1 MGRKRRSGFVVVG
14 AVLLALGTA
23 SLIWGTETAQGLL
36 PEAGRAEPAAEL
48 RENTAAGTG
57 APEKGAAAA
66 RGNETERG
74 DGETDGLPLA
84 GASVATLSRLGSRG
98 DEVRA
103 IQQKLYNWGYLE
115 DKPDGIFGERTR
127 AALIWFQ
134 RQNGLV
140 ADGIAGPATL
150 AALGIQSVSTGGSAS
165 ATDNERALLARIISA
180 EARGEPY
187 EGQVAVGAVIM
198 NRVRHPS
205 FPNTLAGVI
214 YQPGAFTAIVDGQFQ
229 QPVAESAVRAAADA
243 LAGYDPSGGAIY
255 YFNPN
260 TATSAWIW
268 SRPLI
273 KVIGNHRF
281 CS

>member
-1 MGRKRRSGFVVVG
+1 MEKKRWRDFALAG
-14 AVLLALGTA
+14 AALLAFSTA
-23 SLIWGTETAQGLL
+23 SLLWGTETASGMFPQGTEETQLL
-36 PEAGRAEPAAEL
+36 AEE
-48 RENTAAGTG
+48 TA
-57 APEKGAAAA
+57 
-66 RGNETERG
+66 
-74 DGETDGLPLA
+74 D
-84 GASVATLSRLGSRG
+84 VLSKLGSRG

-103 IQQKLYNWGYLE
+103 IQEKLYRWGYLA
-115 DKPDGIFGERTR
+115 DVPDGIYGEKTR
-127 AALIWFQ
+127 AAVLWFQ
-134 RQNGLV
+134 RQNGLI

-150 AALGIQSVSTGGSAS
+150 AALGITSSTGSGVS

-187 EGQVAVGAVIM
+187 AGQVAVGAVIL

-214 YQPGAFTAIVDGQFQ
+214 YQPGAFTAIVDGQFD
-229 QPVAESAVRAAADA
+229 QPVAESAKRAAADA

-260 TATSAWIW
+260 TATNAWIW

-281 CS
+281 CG